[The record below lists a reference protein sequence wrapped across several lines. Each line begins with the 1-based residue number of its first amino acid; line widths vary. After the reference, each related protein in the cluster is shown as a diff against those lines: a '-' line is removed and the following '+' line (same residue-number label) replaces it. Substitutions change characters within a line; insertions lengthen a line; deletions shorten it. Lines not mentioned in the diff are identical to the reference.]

1 MVYPSTWHS
10 MKRKG
15 VSLLINAARLLL
27 GTTFILSGYVKAI
40 DPIGTQ
46 YKMEDYLSAIGLTS
60 WGSSW
65 LLLCI
70 AVLLAATEFALGIF
84 LLFAIRRRLSARLT
98 LGFMS
103 VMTLITIWLVVANP
117 IKDCGCFGDALKLTN
132 AASLAKNVV
141 LLIAALLVAWKPLG
155 MVRFISK
162 PNQWIVINYTLLF
175 ILASSAWSL
184 WYLPLFDFRPYHIGA
199 NIPQGMRVPPGAPKP
214 KFENTFIMEKNG
226 KRREFTLDNY
236 PDSTWK
242 YIETKTVMVSQGYT
256 PPIHDFNIETHDG
269 TRDLTQEILG
279 DTGYSFLL
287 IAPHLEQADDSNFG
301 DIDQIYE
308 YAIENGYRFCC
319 LTASAAPAIARWQDL
334 TGAEYPF
341 YATDETTLRTII
353 RSNPGL
359 LLIKHGTII
368 RKWSHHDLPQ
378 LSSSSPRLET
388 SGLGSLPKD
397 SIPGKVT
404 IIVLWFI
411 LPLLLLTIADRTWM
425 WTRYVRQQL
434 QRGRQNIAI
443 EENKMLTDI
452 STFKKKNK

>member
-155 MVRFISK
+155 MVPS
-162 PNQWIVINYTLLF
+162 PT
-175 ILASSAWSL
+175 
-184 WYLPLFDFRPYHIGA
+184 
-199 NIPQGMRVPPGAPKP
+199 
-214 KFENTFIMEKNG
+214 NG
-226 KRREFTLDNY
+226 
-236 PDSTWK
+236 
-242 YIETKTVMVSQGYT
+242 
-256 PPIHDFNIETHDG
+256 
-269 TRDLTQEILG
+269 
-279 DTGYSFLL
+279 
-287 IAPHLEQADDSNFG
+287 
-301 DIDQIYE
+301 
-308 YAIENGYRFCC
+308 
-319 LTASAAPAIARWQDL
+319 
-334 TGAEYPF
+334 
-341 YATDETTLRTII
+341 
-353 RSNPGL
+353 
-359 LLIKHGTII
+359 
-368 RKWSHHDLPQ
+368 
-378 LSSSSPRLET
+378 
-388 SGLGSLPKD
+388 
-397 SIPGKVT
+397 
-404 IIVLWFI
+404 
-411 LPLLLLTIADRTWM
+411 
-425 WTRYVRQQL
+425 
-434 QRGRQNIAI
+434 
-443 EENKMLTDI
+443 
-452 STFKKKNK
+452 